1 MPTSWT
7 ARTILLVSLA
17 ALLAILV
24 GCADDNKLISE
35 VPSGGTVEVDGC
47 IGCHTD
53 EAMLQATADPVDEPP
68 PSSGEG

>member
-7 ARTILLVSLA
+7 ARTILLVSIA
-17 ALLAILV
+17 ALLAILA
-24 GCADDNKLISE
+24 GCANDNELISD
-35 VPSGGTVEVDGC
+35 VPGAGTEQLNGC